1 MLPCPRLTPPLSP
14 QFSRAR
20 RGTSVLPRILCMRT
34 YVLFLV
40 MNYAFGD
47 GMEWR
52 EREGANFGLQGE
64 NFLLRQ
70 SESKSC
76 CRRYR
81 AWREAARGRDSHKRR
96 PKVRCHFFG
105 MQLREEGAKGFEKW
119 GLCSIYLCCQFH
131 RGERTPSQIF
141 QEKAK
146 LSLNCTL
153 QRSGKHWGPLEKK
166 NLGHTWYVVLRCR
179 DSPFLYCVK
188 FKYSKSAGQASSS
201 PLTPLLKLLSRL
213 T

>member
-1 MLPCPRLTPPLSP
+1 M
-14 QFSRAR
+14 
-20 RGTSVLPRILCMRT
+20 LPRILCMRT

-52 EREGANFGLQGE
+52 ERGRGRGQTLA
-64 NFLLRQ
+64 
-70 SESKSC
+70 SKGRTSSC
-76 CRRYR
+76 GRGKAKAVAEDTGRGGKG
-81 AWREAARGRDSHKRR
+81 GRDSHKRR
-96 PKVRCHFFG
+96 PKVWCHFFG

-119 GLCSIYLCCQFH
+119 RLCSIYLCCQFH
-131 RGERTPSQIF
+131 REERKPSQIF

-166 NLGHTWYVVLRCR
+166 NLGHTWF
-179 DSPFLYCVK
+179 SAAEIAPFLYCVK
-188 FKYSKSAGQASSS
+188 FKYSKSAG
-201 PLTPLLKLLSRL
+201 PLPLC
-213 T
+213 

>member
-1 MLPCPRLTPPLSP
+1 M
-14 QFSRAR
+14 
-20 RGTSVLPRILCMRT
+20 LPRILCMRT

-52 EREGANFGLQGE
+52 ERGRGQTLA
-64 NFLLRQ
+64 
-70 SESKSC
+70 SKGRTSSC
-76 CRRYR
+76 GRRKAKAVAEDTGR
-81 AWREAARGRDSHKRR
+81 GGKGGRDSHKRR

-119 GLCSIYLCCQFH
+119 RLCSIYLCCQFH
-131 RGERTPSQIF
+131 REERKPSQIF

-153 QRSGKHWGPLEKK
+153 QRSGKHLGPLEKK

-179 DSPFLYCVK
+179 DSPFLHCVK

-201 PLTPLLKLLSRL
+201 PLTLC
-213 T
+213 